1 MAKGRLEDFFSAVS
15 ENSMQD
21 FLESDLAKTAA
32 TELGKHIVEEGTALA
47 IGSAFAAIAPR
58 LNGMRL
64 TYKENRFERNIKEAI
79 SVIDKKIDELD
90 NKINSLSEEMQE
102 RFRGLYVEW
111 ILDNLYEEKQT
122 EKVPYQIQG
131 FINMM
136 NMDTTDDI
144 MLIFLET
151 LNQLTVLDI
160 DVLKMY
166 SHEYEENW
174 QNVCEKR
181 GISYEQ
187 MDMIKAKL
195 ERHGLLYSN
204 NDDQRDANTDL
215 VVDYL
220 EKRVK
225 EENKKNGNP
234 SKISLGKTKKVK
246 RSESYSITKLGRDF
260 LKKIG

>member
-1 MAKGRLEDFFSAVS
+1 MAKGRLEDLIGAVS
-15 ENSMQD
+15 ENGAKD
-21 FLESDLAKTAA
+21 LLESDLAKTAA
-32 TELGKHIVEEGTALA
+32 VELGKHIVEEGTALA

-58 LNGMRL
+58 LNGIRL

-79 SVIDKKIDELD
+79 SVLDKRIDELD
-90 NKINSLSEEMQE
+90 NHITSLSDEMQE
-102 RFRGLYVEW
+102 KFRGLYVEW
-111 ILDNLYEEKQT
+111 ILDNLYEEKQI

-166 SHEYEENW
+166 SRDYEENW
-174 QNVCEKR
+174 RNVCEKR

-204 NDDQRDANTDL
+204 NDDQRDANIDL
-215 VVDYL
+215 VVEYL
-220 EKRVK
+220 DKRVK

-234 SKISLGKTKKVK
+234 SKIRLGKTKKVK
-246 RSESYSITKLGRDF
+246 KSESYSITKLGRDF

>member
-1 MAKGRLEDFFSAVS
+1 MAKGRLKDLISAVS
-15 ENSMQD
+15 ENGVKD
-21 FLESDLAKTAA
+21 LLESDAAKTVAV
-32 TELGKHIVEEGTALA
+32 ELGKHIVEEETALV
-47 IGSAFAAIAPR
+47 IGSVFAAIAPR
-58 LNGMRL
+58 LNGIRI
-64 TYKENRFERNIKEAI
+64 TYKEKRFERNVAEAI
-79 SVIDKKIDELD
+79 SIVNKKIDEID
-90 NKINSLSEEMQE
+90 NKINALSEVMQDK
-102 RFRGLYVEW
+102 FSGKYIEW

-122 EKVPYQIQG
+122 EKVPYHVQG

-144 MLIFLET
+144 MMIFLET

-174 QNVCEKR
+174 QNVLEKR

-195 ERHGLLYSN
+195 ERLGLLYSN
-204 NDDQRDANTDL
+204 NDDQRDTNTDL
-215 VVDYL
+215 IADYL

-225 EENKKNGNP
+225 EENKRNGNP
-234 SKISLGKTKKVK
+234 SKIKLGKIKKVS
-246 RSESYSITKLGRDF
+246 RSESYSITKLGREF
-260 LKKIG
+260 LRNIE